1 MLAFLALYL
10 WVESA
15 YFPDEDFNMGL
26 SSLLD
31 DASKALRQQ
40 QQQQEEE
47 EGSSLSQQEQ
57 LERENIPR
65 VSPPQQST
73 PVRIA
78 YAISITHCNLKKSL
92 DYIKVTD
99 GPAVL
104 AHSIHLNSVQHAESK
119 SKYDYQLYAFVHPEA
134 TNCSTYLS
142 DYNYT
147 VKVLDTP
154 FDVSMI
160 KKEIYKERIQREEA
174 GCCKEKEFLK
184 LYSYTLQQ
192 HPIVVHLDADC
203 LILKPL
209 DNLFDAMLLPDE
221 EEKHL
226 GTNIVQWPKD
236 QMVKRRIHSF
246 FTRDY
251 PMGNPTMKVEHFGVQ
266 GGFWI
271 VRPNL
276 TAFEE
281 FKHLIIEGNF
291 SSGWYDADTKYPGF
305 YGAAMIQGLVGFFYG
320 HIHPNQAVEL
330 NRCSFNNMA
339 EDSWDLKKARCKIP
353 HNPNCTSC
361 RQAKISDIYSTHF
374 TFCQK
379 PWTCSRHNPQGLNT
393 SLCYQFMESWFQT
406 RYHLETSGWGLPG
419 PDLDQLSDTDKHF
432 YGYCP
437 GRRYTPLKFVR
448 NATISRG

>member
-1 MLAFLALYL
+1 
-10 WVESA
+10 
-15 YFPDEDFNMGL
+15 MGL

-40 QQQQEEE
+40 EQQEQQEE
-47 EGSSLSQQEQ
+47 EGSSLSLQEQ

-209 DNLFDAMLLPDE
+209 DDLFDAMLLPDE

-339 EDSWDLKKARCKIP
+339 EDSWDLKKADVKFRTIQIAPAAVKQKFQTFIP
-353 HNPNCTSC
+353 PTSLFARSLGLVPDTIHKDSTRAFAINLWSHGFKLDTIWKLRGGDYLAQIWISC
-361 RQAKISDIYSTHF
+361 RIPTST
-374 TFCQK
+374 
-379 PWTCSRHNPQGLNT
+379 
-393 SLCYQFMESWFQT
+393 FMDT
-406 RYHLETSGWGLPG
+406 A
-419 PDLDQLSDTDKHF
+419 LDEDTPH
-432 YGYCP
+432 
-437 GRRYTPLKFVR
+437 
-448 NATISRG
+448 